1 MCAWVASGDRSG
13 RCHAEH
19 MRSEARHP
27 ETTRRLGWHP
37 GSAGARSAAGLAVL
51 LVAVAWL
58 VTPHPV
64 PLYDGVGIPDEPYR
78 YVHTPVGAKRTAAPT
93 GGTGRSAVTNG
104 TNSSFL
110 NVFTGESGPQATVNV
125 PDAGVAAP
133 SGPVIVRITPL
144 APSGQPPGSSLDGN
158 LYQVDI
164 TSAHGPLSLTAAASQ
179 GAIYQRA
186 PRQVPT
192 EVVLYR
198 SGPGQVWR
206 GLETQQ
212 AGNDIWGAVPPGPG
226 QFALSTKAPVVQGPS
241 AAGAGDAVP
250 APVHAN
256 NFPAWAVL
264 LLGVLLAL
272 GAVILVIRRRANQA
286 ADRT

>member
-1 MCAWVASGDRSG
+1 MRRAASY
-13 RCHAEH
+13 
-19 MRSEARHP
+19 P
-27 ETTRRLGWHP
+27 ETTRR
-37 GSAGARSAAGLAVL
+37 GSWFRGDVRARPAAGLAVVL
-51 LVAVAWL
+51 IAVAWL

-78 YVHTPVGAKRTAAPT
+78 YVQAPAGAKRTAAPT

-125 PDAGVAAP
+125 PDAGVAAT
-133 SGPVIVRITPL
+133 SGSVTVRITPL
-144 APSGQPPGSSLDGN
+144 APSEPPPGSSLDGN
-158 LYQVDI
+158 VYQVDI
-164 TSAHGPLSLTAAASQ
+164 TSAQGSLSLTAAASQ
-179 GAIYQRA
+179 GAIYLRA

-198 SGPGQVWR
+198 SGPGQPWR
-206 GLETQQ
+206 GLDTQQ
-212 AGNDIWGAVPPGPG
+212 AGNDVWGAVPPGPG
-226 QFALSTKAPVVQGPS
+226 QFALATKAPVVQGPS
-241 AAGAGDAVP
+241 AAGAGAAVP
-250 APVHAN
+250 AAVHTQS
-256 NFPAWAVL
+256 FPSWAVV

-272 GAVILVIRRRANQA
+272 VAMILVIRRRANQT